1 MDKKPLIGVSI
12 LAVVLLVLGSLSN
25 VAGYQTEVKENNNSI
40 SAGSPDI
47 TILTVEE
54 AYDLDW
60 GHYLEM
66 VVKNIGDVPTQDIRF
81 HSDIYYFGIYRGR
94 SEGISSPLDPEETT
108 TFHVTE
114 FGDWEPP
121 PFIGL
126 VRVRCYVE
134 TDYEKDYSN
143 NFFAH
148 SYFIVK
154 LGPIWV
160 FKKMPW

>member
-1 MDKKPLIGVSI
+1 MSSVI
-12 LAVVLLVLGSLSN
+12 
-25 VAGYQTEVKENNNSI
+25 GYQTEVKENNNSI
-40 SAGSPDI
+40 SGGSPDI

-54 AYDLDW
+54 GYDLDW

-66 VVKNIGDVPTQDIRF
+66 VVQNIGDAPTQEIRF
-81 HSDIYYFGIYRGR
+81 HSDIYYFGIYQGR
-94 SEGISSPLDPEETT
+94 SLGVSSHPLNPGETT

-121 PFIGL
+121 SFIGL

-148 SYFIVK
+148 SYFIIK
-154 LGPIWV
+154 LGPLWV